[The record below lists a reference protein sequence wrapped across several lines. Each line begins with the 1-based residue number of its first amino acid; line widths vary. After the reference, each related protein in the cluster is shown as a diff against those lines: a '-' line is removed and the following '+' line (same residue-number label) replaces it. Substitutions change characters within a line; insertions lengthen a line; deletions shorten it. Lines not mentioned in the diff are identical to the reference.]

1 MRQHRGAELTVPQFR
16 ALIFLNQ
23 HEDAT
28 LSALAEHVGLSLP
41 ATSRMV
47 QCLVKRGLLERQPL
61 LSDRRYV
68 SLSLTRRGVETFQA
82 ALAATEVALAR
93 TLKALP
99 AEELASISAATRS
112 LIRVFAPNGQ
122 GPGEVK

>member
-1 MRQHRGAELTVPQFR
+1 MTVPQFR